1 MKRKREWSS
10 EPVSEV
16 AEIKQAYQDAT
27 ELLVR
32 LANVLENGLLY
43 SARKDGATALGLA
56 GWLLSGLN
64 ERAQIGGGVKLIFV
78 CSAWVEDDIASRAIG
93 DGACA
98 LRMGAQLVN
107 ALSANSGR
115 AGHVYVQI
123 TDDLIC
129 WSDFVEMNVFPH
141 GNNGPE
147 AIRLAV
153 DLMKLTTCLV

>member
-1 MKRKREWSS
+1 MT
-10 EPVSEV
+10 EV
-16 AEIKQAYQDAT
+16 AEIKQAYHDAN

-64 ERAQIGGGVKLIFV
+64 ERVRVSEGVKIIFAFTV
-78 CSAWVEDDIASRAIG
+78 WLEEDIASKATR

-107 ALSANSGR
+107 SLFRSSGALGDT
-115 AGHVYVQI
+115 YIQI
-123 TDDLIC
+123 RDDLLC
-129 WSDFVEMNVFPH
+129 WSDFVETNVFPH

-147 AIRLAV
+147 ALRLAT
-153 DLMKLTTCLV
+153 DLMKLTTCIM

>member
-1 MKRKREWSS
+1 MT
-10 EPVSEV
+10 EV
-16 AEIKQAYQDAT
+16 AEIKQAYHDAN

-43 SARKDGATALGLA
+43 SAREDGATALGLA

-64 ERAQIGGGVKLIFV
+64 DRVRVGEGVKIIFAFTV
-78 CSAWVEDDIASRAIG
+78 WLEEDIASKAIR

-107 ALSANSGR
+107 TLFKGPGALGDT
-115 AGHVYVQI
+115 YIQI
-123 TDDLIC
+123 RDDLLC
-129 WSDFVEMNVFPH
+129 WSDFVETNVFPH

-147 AIRLAV
+147 ALRLATG
-153 DLMKLTTCLV
+153 LLKLTTCIM

>member
-1 MKRKREWSS
+1 
-10 EPVSEV
+10 VSEV
-16 AEIKQAYQDAT
+16 AEIKQAYRDAT

-64 ERAQIGGGVKLIFV
+64 KRAQIGGGVKVIFA
-78 CSAWVEDDIASRAIG
+78 CSTWVEDDIASRAVI

-98 LRMGAQLVN
+98 LRMGAQLVT
-107 ALSANSGR
+107 ALSASSER

-123 TDDLIC
+123 RDDLIC

-141 GNNGPE
+141 GNSGPE

-153 DLMKLTTCLV
+153 NLMKLTTCLV

>member
-1 MKRKREWSS
+1 
-10 EPVSEV
+10 VSEV
-16 AEIKQAYQDAT
+16 AEIKQAYQDAA

-43 SARKDGATALGLA
+43 SARKDGATALGVA

-64 ERAQIGGGVKLIFV
+64 EGAQSGGGVKLIFA
-78 CSAWVEDDIASRAIG
+78 CSTWVEEDAASRAIG

-107 ALSANSGR
+107 TLSGNSGR
-115 AGHVYVQI
+115 AGHIYVQI
-123 TDDLIC
+123 RDDLIC

-147 AIRLAV
+147 AIRLAIN
-153 DLMKLTTCLV
+153 LMKLTMCLV

>member
-1 MKRKREWSS
+1 MT
-10 EPVSEV
+10 EV
-16 AEIKQAYQDAT
+16 AEIKQAYHDAN

-43 SARKDGATALGLA
+43 SARRDGATALGLA

-64 ERAQIGGGVKLIFV
+64 ERVRVSEGVKIVFAFTVWL
-78 CSAWVEDDIASRAIG
+78 EEDIASKAIR

-107 ALSANSGR
+107 TLFRSSGALGDT
-115 AGHVYVQI
+115 YIQI
-123 TDDLIC
+123 RDDLLC
-129 WSDFVEMNVFPH
+129 WSDFVETNVFPH

-147 AIRLAV
+147 ALRLAT
-153 DLMKLTTCLV
+153 DLLKLTTCIM